1 MHDLYASIDRDPS
14 FHRLQ
19 RTRSRFAWCLAAVV
33 LGVYYGFIL
42 VIAFRPALFARS
54 LYADTVVTVGVSYGL
69 AIIVLSIL
77 LTGLYVWRAN
87 REFDHLNQSILDE
100 ATHRAPR

>member
-1 MHDLYASIDRDPS
+1 MTDTKS
-14 FHRLQ
+14 
-19 RTRSRFAWCLAAVV
+19 
-33 LGVYYGFIL
+33 
-42 VIAFRPALFARS
+42 
-54 LYADTVVTVGVSYGL
+54 DTVVTVGVSYGL

-77 LTGLYVWRAN
+77 LTGFYVWRAN